1 MVYQVRRHIC
11 SKIETKTPAMA
22 IPSTLMKSSPVCRTI
37 QINGKQHYLWR
48 AVIALIIALNTP
60 YRDGTTQVAFEPVDF
75 IARIPGEFEI

>member
-1 MVYQVRRHIC
+1 M
-11 SKIETKTPAMA
+11 
-22 IPSTLMKSSPVCRTI
+22 LMKSSPVCRNI
-37 QINGKQHYLWR
+37 QINGKHHYLWR